1 MKIVSQTAQRTSLT
15 FNITPLIDVVFLLII
30 FFLVA
35 SHFVR
40 HDTSDPVSLPVAEL
54 GRPETHAATVHL
66 TVTIMQDGQLSVNG
80 HAISEQFLRQR
91 IQDLSEQN
99 QRTGIEPEVRIR
111 CDEQAEYLHVRRIL
125 EYCASQNIRNVQ
137 FAVVNQKT

>member
-40 HDTSDPVSLPVAEL
+40 HDSSDPVSLPLAEL
-54 GRPETHAATVHL
+54 GQQEAHTAPVHL
-66 TVTIMQDGQLSVNG
+66 TVTIMQNGQLSVNG

-91 IQDLSEQN
+91 IKDLSEQN
-99 QRTGIEPEVRIR
+99 HRTGVEPELRIR
-111 CDEQAEYLHVRRIL
+111 CDQQVEYLHV
-125 EYCASQNIRNVQ
+125 
-137 FAVVNQKT
+137 